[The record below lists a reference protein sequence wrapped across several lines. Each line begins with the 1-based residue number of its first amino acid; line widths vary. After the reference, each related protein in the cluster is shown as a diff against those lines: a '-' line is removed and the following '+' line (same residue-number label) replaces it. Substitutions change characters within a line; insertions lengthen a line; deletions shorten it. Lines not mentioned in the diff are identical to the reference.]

1 MKSLNRVL
9 VSVICF
15 IMLFTTGSILAA
27 DEADAYADGAV
38 CYIGDSA
45 ATGKTFTSIK
55 AAIESLGSCNRTTIH
70 LLCDT
75 TWDGMEINKGEDFAI
90 DGTKPDG
97 KYTVTL
103 LGNVTVKTYST
114 RAYFTNVTIDL
125 NKHHFVI
132 GGNGELHLEN
142 GSVLKNG
149 YDSSNGGGAAFAEA
163 STIKMFEGSV
173 VEDCSAKGNG
183 GAFRLNGVKGF
194 YMYGGEIRNCVSG
207 DKGGAISAIGS
218 ESKVDLTGGKIS
230 GNTAVKGGGGVYADG
245 ASKVNASGS
254 INISGNTLS
263 DKATVNNMEVAAVSS
278 LKINGEVTGNIGLTF
293 TGATR
298 GTEIGTVTEDVTDV
312 SKIMY
317 DNSDYKVA
325 LSEGKLVL
333 TPDYVCYVGDDEA
346 MGKKYKT
353 LSEAL
358 SSKTGKSVTIHLIS
372 DVELPGMDIK
382 NDTDF
387 KIIGEN
393 PPTGKN
399 FTVTLLGD
407 VNIRDYSD
415 HGTLENVT
423 FNLNGHHIS
432 IYGNLEL
439 TLNGGA
445 ILENGNAGYG
455 GAAFVQSGTFTMN
468 EGSIVRNCTSTG
480 DGGAFS
486 LNGGKFNMNG
496 GEITGCV
503 AATNGGAISLARE
516 TSTVTLKGGSISGNK
531 AKNGGGI
538 YVLYGEKKEN
548 IVNTSGSASV
558 AGNTITDGSTASNV
572 AITDAAA
579 FAVTGIQTGKIGVTV
594 QGASEGSV
602 LGHLTSGITFE
613 NSGTV
618 SYDKDSYIIYID
630 GTELKLGVKPALT
643 IQVDSGSY
651 SDKTGV
657 IRFLTTFNGISGAAV
672 EKYGT
677 YALATDNFD
686 IERDK
691 NALTK
696 FVEFTVFPEKEK
708 AYVVDVVDIP
718 EDKFDTKIMGVSF
731 IKIKGIDTPFY
742 IPYAQCVSVNSINDK
757 VKNLGDKVSE

>member
-1 MKSLNRVL
+1 
-9 VSVICF
+9 
-15 IMLFTTGSILAA
+15 MLFTTGSILAA
-27 DEADAYADGAV
+27 DEANADADGAV

-55 AAIESLGSCNRTTIH
+55 EAIESLEKDCQKTTIH

-75 TWDGMEINKGEDFAI
+75 TWDGMEINNGKDFVI
-90 DGTKPDG
+90 DGTNPG
-97 KYTVTL
+97 GNYTVM
-103 LGNVTVKTYST
+103 LGGDVTVVTYGT
-114 RAYFTNVTIDL
+114 KAYFTNVTIDL

-132 GGNGELHLEN
+132 RGAELHLED
-142 GSVLKNG
+142 GSVLENG
-149 YDSSNGGGAAFAEA
+149 NSGIGGAVFVEA
-163 STIKMFEGSV
+163 STFTMNEGSLIKNCEARTDGGAV
-173 VEDCSAKGNG
+173 RLNSATFTMNG
-183 GAFRLNGVKGF
+183 GKIENCIAGE
-194 YMYGGEIRNCVSG
+194 YGGAVAVTGE
-207 DKGGAISAIGS
+207 A
-218 ESKVDLTGGKIS
+218 SKVKLTGGEIS
-230 GNTAVKGGGGVYADG
+230 GNTAVKGGGGVYVGGVDKNG
-245 ASKVNASGS
+245 KVSKVNASGS

-263 DKATVNNMEVAAVSS
+263 DNATVNNMEVTDASS
-278 LKINGEVTGNIGLTF
+278 LEINGNITGTGNIGLTF

-298 GTEIGTVTEDVTDV
+298 GTEIGTVTNDVTDL
-312 SKIMY
+312 SKIKY
-317 DNSDYKVA
+317 DNSDYIVD

-333 TPDYVCYVGDDEA
+333 KADYVCYVGDDEA

-423 FNLNGHHIS
+423 FDLNGHHIG
-432 IYGNLEL
+432 IYGSLTL
-439 TLNGGA
+439 TLNDGA
-445 ILENGNAGYG
+445 ILENGKGDPG
-455 GAAFVQSGTFTMN
+455 GAIFIQSGTVTMN

-496 GEITGCV
+496 GEITGCS
-503 AATNGGAISLARE
+503 AESFGGAISLTRE
-516 TSTVTLKGGSISGNK
+516 TSTVTLTGGSISGNK
-531 AKNGGGI
+531 AKKGGGGI
-538 YVLYGEKKEN
+538 YVDVKKGNN
-548 IVNTSGSASV
+548 IVKTSGSASV
-558 AGNTITDGSTASNV
+558 AENTITDGSTASNV
-572 AITDAAA
+572 EITDAAA
-579 FAVTGIQTGKIGVTV
+579 FTVTGIQTGKIGVTV
-594 QGASEGSV
+594 QNASEGSV
-602 LGHLTSGITFE
+602 LGHLTSGITSFE
-613 NSGTV
+613 NSNTV
-618 SYDKDSYIIYID
+618 SYDEDGYIIYID
-630 GTELKLGVKPALT
+630 GTELKLAVKPALT

-691 NALTK
+691 TALTK
-696 FVEFTVFPEKEK
+696 FVEFTAPPEKGK

-718 EDKFDTKIMGVSF
+718 EDKFGTKIAGVSY
-731 IKIKGIDTPFY
+731 IKIKGINTPFY
-742 IPYAQCVSVNSINDK
+742 IPYAECVSVDSINPE
-757 VKNLGDKVSE
+757 VKNLGDKDPEQVGGVKND